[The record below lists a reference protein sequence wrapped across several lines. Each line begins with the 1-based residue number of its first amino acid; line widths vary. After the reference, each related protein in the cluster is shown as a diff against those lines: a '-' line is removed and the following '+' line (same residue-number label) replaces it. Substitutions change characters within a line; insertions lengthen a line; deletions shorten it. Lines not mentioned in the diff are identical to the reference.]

1 MHMSCQRK
9 NFLSKQVPEPS
20 TSKWGTRADAL
31 NVNFVATRGT
41 GLRVGRTTLKASVVS
56 HNR

>member
-9 NFLSKQVPEPS
+9 NFLSKQAPEPS
-20 TSKWGTRADAL
+20 ISKWSTRADAL

-41 GLRVGRTTLKASVVS
+41 GMRVARTTLKASAAS